1 MILDIGYRMSDNSRL
16 LRRIFD
22 DRVRDLGLTAAQA
35 RLLLFLNRFPGEKQ
49 GFYAERLEVEP
60 ITLTRL
66 VDRMEDAGWLERRP
80 DPNDRRANLLYLT
93 EKSHE
98 VVKGLRSTVE
108 HLFEEVLDGLGANE
122 RTSLLQLLERIG
134 TNLTRARE
142 NEWELIDG

>member
-1 MILDIGYRMSDNSRL
+1 MIIDIGYRMADNSRT

-22 DRVRDLGLTAAQA
+22 ERVRNLGLTAAQA

-49 GFYAERLEVEP
+49 GFYADRLEVEP

-66 VDRMEDAGWLERRP
+66 VDRMEDAGWLDRRP

-93 EKSHE
+93 EKSHD

-108 HLFEEVLDGLGANE
+108 QLFEEVLDGLEMQE
-122 RTSLLQLLERIG
+122 RTNLLSLLERIG
-134 TNLTRARE
+134 SNLVRARE
-142 NEWELIDG
+142 KELVDG